1 MRTKRPEMKSIF
13 YSWMILMAL
22 SLQCYCV
29 DAVASSNRPEDLPAT
44 FRHIGDYQLH
54 SKIRIERGGVHPVI
68 ISPLNYQV
76 YSDGIDLRLYCRVSG
91 EDNYT
96 TYQIYRSDG
105 IGVARKSG
113 EIDLVAGVQAL
124 NTSAEMIRQ
133 ISITRNSF
141 TLVKMPPRSHRVIV
155 SRALAI
161 DTDALAGEETS
172 NKQ

>member
-1 MRTKRPEMKSIF
+1 MKSIF
-13 YSWMILMAL
+13 YSWVILTAL
-22 SLQCYCV
+22 ALEGFC
-29 DAVASSNRPEDLPAT
+29 ANEVASTSRPEDLPVT
-44 FRHIGDYQLH
+44 FRHIGDYKLN
-54 SKIRIERGGVHPVI
+54 SKMRIERGGVHPVI
-68 ISPLNYQV
+68 ISPLNYHV
-76 YSDGIDLRLYCRVSG
+76 YSDGIDLRIYCRVSG

-96 TYQIYRSDG
+96 SYQIYRSDG
-105 IGVARKSG
+105 IGVARQSG

-124 NTSAEMIRQ
+124 NNGGDMIRQ

-161 DTDALAGEETS
+161 HKDESIEDQTS

>member
-1 MRTKRPEMKSIF
+1 MKSIF
-13 YSWMILMAL
+13 YSWVILIAL
-22 SLQCYCV
+22 SLPCHCA
-29 DAVASSNRPEDLPAT
+29 DALTASSRPADLPVT
-44 FRHIGDYQLH
+44 FRHIGDYQLN
-54 SKIRIERGGVHPVI
+54 SKIRIERGAVHPVI

-105 IGVARKSG
+105 IGVAHKSG
-113 EIDLVAGVQAL
+113 EINLVAGVQAL

-161 DTDALAGEETS
+161 HENEPAEGHTS
-172 NKQ
+172 NSQ